1 MRCFQREPH
10 PKEAILGNCR
20 LLIARHA
27 GIPKWPLRVNIA
39 FKSSSVFLPIF
50 LKPRACEPNQH
61 SIKEKHMKRVLAIA
75 FIGLAVF
82 APPALADDDDSDEY
96 RRGYRV
102 SLTEAR
108 YIAYDYGLA
117 WFKEIKRGN
126 GNWEIEGCT
135 GDGQEIEIDI
145 SGRTGEIVKLE
156 YEDDDKCWD

>member
-1 MRCFQREPH
+1 
-10 PKEAILGNCR
+10 
-20 LLIARHA
+20 
-27 GIPKWPLRVNIA
+27 VNIA

-50 LKPRACEPNQH
+50 LKPRAYEPNQR
-61 SIKEKHMKRVLAIA
+61 SIKEKHMKRELAIA

-82 APPALADDDDSDEY
+82 APPALADEDDAYS
-96 RRGYRV
+96 RGYRV
-102 SLTEAR
+102 SLTEAK